1 MPILVSGRNK
11 EEMKNFSGKTLSIKR
26 SDLLVIILFLGGVSC
41 FIVYDKSLERIYG
54 FAFWFSVVLLLFNFY
69 KSNKISK
76 WIIDIAKAF
85 IIILLILGSVGLII
99 RFFS

>member
-1 MPILVSGRNK
+1 
-11 EEMKNFSGKTLSIKR
+11 MKSFSGKTLRMKQ
-26 SDLLVIILFLGGVSC
+26 SDLLVIIFFLVGGSC
-41 FIVYDKSLERIYG
+41 FVVYDKSLERICG

-76 WIIDIAKAF
+76 WMIDIAKAF
-85 IIILLILGSVGLII
+85 IIILLILGGVGLII